1 MQKQILSLEDKIDRL
16 IKPENKTIH
25 FDYEWVDSSSGN
37 DIGQLANIS
46 FEIKKI
52 AKVSA
57 YTFNAITGETFLL
70 KSEKGDT
77 PLEALQKICDYV
89 EANKE
94 TMNSFTVNWTKL
106 ENGKLGYYN
115 TSYFYCHDITEVIS
129 KFFAG
134 KSVKDYVIYEIK
146 LNPIA

>member
-1 MQKQILSLEDKIDRL
+1 MQKQILSLEDKITRL

-25 FDYEWVDSSSGN
+25 FDYKWIDPPSS
-37 DIGQLANIS
+37 ILGQLADIS
-46 FEIKKI
+46 FEMTKI

-57 YTFNAITGETFLL
+57 YTFNPNTGETFLL
-70 KSEKGDT
+70 KEESSKT

-89 EANKE
+89 ESNKE
-94 TMNSFTVNWTKL
+94 NMDSFTVNWSKK
-106 ENGKLGYYN
+106 ENGTLGSYN

-146 LNPIA
+146 LNPIS

>member
-1 MQKQILSLEDKIDRL
+1 MQKQILSLEDKIARL
-16 IKPENKTIH
+16 IKAENKTVH
-25 FDYEWVDSSSGN
+25 FDYKWIDSTTTNGV
-37 DIGQLANIS
+37 GQLANLA

-57 YTFNAITGETFLL
+57 YTFNANTGETFLL
-70 KSEKGDT
+70 KEEKGET
-77 PLEALQKICDYV
+77 PLEALQKISDYV

-94 TMNSFTVNWTKL
+94 TMNSFTVRWTKL
-106 ENGKLGYYN
+106 ENGKLGSYN

-129 KFFAG
+129 KFFTG
-134 KSVKDYVIYEIK
+134 KYIKDYVIYEIK

>member
-1 MQKQILSLEDKIDRL
+1 MRTQILSLEDKIARL
-16 IKPENKTIH
+16 IKAENKTVH
-25 FDYEWVDSSSGN
+25 FDYEW
-37 DIGQLANIS
+37 I
-46 FEIKKI
+46 EIKKI

-57 YTFNAITGETFLL
+57 YTFNANTGETFLL
-70 KSEKGDT
+70 KSETGEDQI
-77 PLEALQKICDYV
+77 EALTKILSYV

-94 TMNSFTVNWTKL
+94 TMNSFTVNWSKK
-106 ENGKLGYYN
+106 ENGTLGKYN

-146 LNPIA
+146 LNPIS

>member
-1 MQKQILSLEDKIDRL
+1 MQKQILSLEDKITRL
-16 IKPENKTIH
+16 IKSENKTIH
-25 FDYEWVDSSSGN
+25 FDYEFIDSV
-37 DIGQLANIS
+37 
-46 FEIKKI
+46 

-57 YTFNAITGETFLL
+57 YTFNPNTGETFLL
-70 KSEKGDT
+70 KESKGVSS
-77 PLEALQKICDYV
+77 LEALQKIYDYV
-89 EANKE
+89 EASKE

-106 ENGKLGYYN
+106 ENVKLGCYN

-134 KSVKDYVIYEIK
+134 KSIKDYVIYEIK